1 MDKIEKLILSTIAV
15 SLITLN
21 IMIYNDKNF
30 EFMSKAHAVESH
42 YHYSFEIFDLD
53 TSHSHSGQYADY
65 SHSHSSWEI
74 MSFEYDVEDIIEDCY
89 ISGSYISC

>member
-1 MDKIEKLILSTIAV
+1 MDKIEKLILSSIAV

-42 YHYSFEIFDLD
+42 F
-53 TSHSHSGQYADY
+53 
-65 SHSHSSWEI
+65 
-74 MSFEYDVEDIIEDCY
+74 
-89 ISGSYISC
+89 